1 MTGPELDK
9 LIEALKRRIAPSL
22 ASADPIA
29 ADFYG
34 KILEALG
41 EFKEHIRMREMQMG
55 LLGK

>member
-1 MTGPELDK
+1 MTNSDLDK

-22 ASADPIA
+22 AAADPIA

-41 EFKEHIRMREMQMG
+41 ELKEHIHMREMQMG
-55 LLGK
+55 LLRK